1 MTIKFVDNHVE
12 METPPKR
19 PKRLTGTRFATVMG
33 LNVWQTPFEAWC
45 AITRTWEDP
54 FVENKFTRAGKAIEP
69 KVIQYLNDTYF
80 LDIQS
85 AEDVYGDDYF
95 KKTWGNFFPNVEVF
109 GGMWDGLGDNF
120 VVEIKTTKRAEDWQ
134 DGIPEYYKLQSAL
147 YAYLLGFDRVIV
159 TASFLVESDYDDPES
174 FVPSVDNTA
183 MFEYSMAE
191 DYPNFEED
199 YVKPARDFWD
209 NHVMTGISP
218 DFDPKKDKE
227 ILDDLR
233 TNKLP
238 DDDSEL
244 SDMITKAEELKAE
257 IDEIEDSYKDLKKEY
272 SQMKKNIKA
281 YMKENFDDDTDKVSV
296 DGQAM
301 EWTLSKSIRQSV
313 DKKKLEADGI
323 LEDYVKGSEVYTL
336 RQKELT
342 KNED

>member
-1 MTIKFVDNHVE
+1 MTMKFVDNHIE
-12 METPPKR
+12 LETPPKR

-54 FVENKFTRAGKAIEP
+54 FVENKYTKAGKVIEP
-69 KVIQYLNDTYF
+69 KIIKYLNDTYF

-95 KKTWGNFFPNVEVF
+95 QKTWGNFFPNVEVF

-134 DGIPEYYKLQSAL
+134 DDIPEYYKLQSAL

-159 TASFLVESDYDDPES
+159 TATFLEEADYANPED
-174 FVPSVDNTA
+174 FVPSVSNTA

-191 DYPNFEED
+191 DYPNFERD
-199 YVKPARDFWD
+199 YVQPARDFWD

-218 DFDPKKDKE
+218 DFDLKKDKE

-233 TNKLP
+233 TTKLP
-238 DDDSEL
+238 DNDEEL
-244 SDMITKAEELKAE
+244 SDMIDRAEANQAKIDAIKAEYADIEKEL
-257 IDEIEDSYKDLKKEY
+257 DQL
-272 SQMKKNIKA
+272 KKNIKA
-281 YMKENFDDDTDKVSV
+281 HMQNNFGDDTDRVTLK
-296 DGQAM
+296 GKLR
-301 EWTLSKSIRQSV
+301 EWTLSKSTRQTV
-313 DKKKLEADGI
+313 DKKKLEADG
-323 LEDYVKGSEVYTL
+323 LLDDYVKETDTYTL
-336 RQKELT
+336 RNINIDQ
-342 KNED
+342 